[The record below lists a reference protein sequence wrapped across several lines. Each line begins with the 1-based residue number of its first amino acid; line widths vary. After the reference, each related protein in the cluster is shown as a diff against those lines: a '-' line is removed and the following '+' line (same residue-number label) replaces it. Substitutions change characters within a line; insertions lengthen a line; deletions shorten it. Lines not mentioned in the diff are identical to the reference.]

1 MREETAEKIV
11 KLRSGY
17 TTGSCATAT
26 AYAAAS
32 LLLTQKKLARCSIT
46 LPKGKHVEFV
56 IESSFIENETIES
69 NSVKDNTIENGRA
82 TASTIKDAGDDP
94 DVTHRATVF
103 STVELTAIKGIEF
116 YAGDGVG
123 MVTKPGLPIPAG
135 QPAINPV
142 PRKMI
147 QEHLTLLAQLH
158 SYKGGFKVWV
168 GVKNG
173 AHLATK
179 TMNARLGIMG
189 GLSILGTTGIV
200 RPFSCSA
207 YIASIQQGIDVALSN
222 NESHLF
228 ACTGN
233 KSEDAATRLFS
244 TDATP
249 LKEIALIEMGDFIG
263 AVLKHI
269 KKLNTAD
276 TNKVPLRRLTI
287 VGGFG
292 KLSKFAQG
300 HLDLHSKSSSID
312 LDFLANT
319 AGELGGQTDTCDKM
333 RRANTSIEALS
344 IANEACTGLAD
355 KICHLGANNAQKYLP
370 NDTAIDV
377 IVIDKQSQVL
387 GAWSSINHSKV

>member
-32 LLLTQKKLARCSIT
+32 LLLTQKKLTCCSIT
-46 LPKGKHVEFV
+46 LPKGKHVEFA
-56 IESSFIENETIES
+56 IENYST
-69 NSVKDNTIENGRA
+69 ENNRA

-94 DVTHRATVF
+94 DVTHGATVF
-103 STVELTAIKGIEF
+103 STVELTSTKGVTL

-135 QPAINPV
+135 EPAINPI

-147 QEHLTLLAQLH
+147 RDHLEKLAEQH
-158 SYKGGFKVWV
+158 SYNGGFKVWV

-173 AHLATK
+173 KLLATK
-179 TMNARLGIMG
+179 TMNARLGILG

-207 YIASIQQGIDVALSN
+207 YIASIQQGVDVALSN
-222 NESHLF
+222 GEPHLF

-233 KSEDAATRLFS
+233 KSEDAAVRMFS
-244 TDATP
+244 TDMVP
-249 LKEIALIEMGDFIG
+249 IKEIALIEMGDFIG

-269 KKLNTAD
+269 KKLDVSD
-276 TNKVPLRRLTI
+276 TSKVPLDRLTI

-312 LDFLANT
+312 LGFLANI
-319 AGELGGQTDTCDKM
+319 ARELGAPTDTTEKM
-333 RRANTSIEALS
+333 KEANTSIEALS
-344 IANEACTGLAD
+344 IANKTCSGVAN
-355 KICHLGANNAQKYLP
+355 KICQLGAAIAKKYMP
-370 NDTAIDV
+370 DSVAIDV
-377 IVIDKQSQVL
+377 IVIDKQSQAL
-387 GAWSSINHSKV
+387 GSWSSSSNGIT

>member
-32 LLLTQKKLARCSIT
+32 LLLTQKKLICCSIT
-46 LPKGKHVEFV
+46 LPKGKHVEF
-56 IESSFIENETIES
+56 
-69 NSVKDNTIENGRA
+69 TIENYVIENSRV

-94 DVTHRATVF
+94 DVTHGATVF
-103 STVELTAIKGIEF
+103 STVELSPTEGVTL

-123 MVTKPGLPIPAG
+123 MVTRPGLPIPPG
-135 QPAINPV
+135 EPAINPV

-147 QEHLTLLAQLH
+147 RSHLARLAEQH
-158 SYKGGFKVWV
+158 SYKGGFNVWV

-173 AHLATK
+173 KYLATK
-179 TMNARLGIMG
+179 TMNARLGILG

-207 YIASIQQGIDVALSN
+207 YIASIHQGIDVALSN
-222 NESHLF
+222 NQSHLF

-233 KSEDAATRLFS
+233 KSEEAATRLFS
-244 TDATP
+244 TDTTP
-249 LKEIALIEMGDFIG
+249 LNEIALIEMGDFIG

-269 KKLNTAD
+269 KKLDATD

-300 HLDLHSKSSSID
+300 HLDLHSKSSVID
-312 LDFLANT
+312 LDFLAGI
-319 AGELGGQTDTCDKM
+319 ASELGAPTNTTDKM
-333 RRANTSIEALS
+333 KQANTSIEALS
-344 IANEACTGLAD
+344 MASNICSDLANR
-355 KICHLGANNAQKYLP
+355 ICQLGAINAQKYLP
-370 NDTAIDV
+370 DTTAIDV
-377 IVIDKQSQVL
+377 IVIDKQSEVL
-387 GAWSSINHSKV
+387 GSWSSLSSGIN